1 MKSMKF
7 FAIALLLS
15 SAAVQADCGAG
26 SCTKA
31 SGATKVAVGCALGA
45 VRHMAPEGLVRTFC
59 DALAA
64 TAVMDGASD
73 LCAISKHDA
82 PVKAAKPTSAT
93 IAIKHQLKRAAL
105 LVASCAAAS
114 AIKAKALPHVPAGL
128 ANVITD
134 TGLMGDMA
142 LTWATYGACNSA
154 LDAVM
159 PAGDACLD
167 S

>member
-15 SAAVQADCGAG
+15 TAAAQADCGAG
-26 SCTKA
+26 SCPKA
-31 SGATKVAVGCALGA
+31 SGVTKVAVGCALGA
-45 VRHMAPEGLVRTFC
+45 VRHIVPEGLARTFC
-59 DALAA
+59 DAIAA

-73 LCAISKHDA
+73 ICATSKHDA
-82 PVKAAKPTSAT
+82 PVKAAKPASA
-93 IAIKHQLKRAAL
+93 IDAVKHQLKRAAL

-128 ANVITD
+128 ANVIID
-134 TGLMGDMA
+134 TGLVGDMA

-159 PAGDACLD
+159 PAHKA
-167 S
+167 